1 MTTPDG
7 GPIVLTVQKALENI
21 RVSFEPTEWVVE
33 PDGAGG
39 VRLRFGPVAL
49 SARYV
54 QRESWMAAQLP
65 AQLPYADIYPVF
77 VRGDLTRVDGSPLM
91 APLTAGHIFMGQAAV
106 QASRR
111 SPRRNPNE
119 TATMK
124 LRKVLDWINAQ

>member
-7 GPIVLTVQKALENI
+7 SPIVLTVQKALENI
-21 RVSFEPTEWVVE
+21 RVSFEPTEWIIE

-39 VRLRFGPVAL
+39 VRIRFGPVAL
-49 SARYV
+49 SATYV
-54 QRESWMAAQLP
+54 QRESWIAAQLS

-77 VRGDLTRVDGSPLM
+77 LRGDLTRADGSPLV
-91 APLTAGHIFMGQAAV
+91 APLTGGDTFMGQPAV

-111 SPRRNPNE
+111 SPRRNPSE

-124 LRKVLDWINAQ
+124 LRKVLDWVNTR